1 MFPERAIVLDTESTG
16 FSPASGDRMIE
27 IAAIEIVHGTI
38 TGNTMYGV
46 FWPQR
51 SVPDRAAEVHGWTTA
66 KLRGKPLFSTV
77 AQQFADFFE
86 GAELWAHNAPFDNR
100 FLDAEM
106 AKAGVRR
113 SYALSCSMRLA
124 KRQLPQLRSHKM
136 ADLATWAGHQWTGH
150 AHTAMADTEALAS
163 VLLKL
168 WPMGAPPERSAKAPK
183 ASTSKASPASTPTGA
198 PKAPPIAA
206 WTGSVAPANDPRI
219 SPITWTGPLFGQGS
233 PWSPDEDARLRAA
246 FLDGNGLLDLVQAH
260 GRSPAALALRLERQ
274 GLIVPDH
281 PYAGLRRR

>member
-100 FLDAEM
+100 LDAEM

-124 KRQLPQLRSHKM
+124 KRQLPSCARTRWRIWPPGP
-136 ADLATWAGHQWTGH
+136 ATNGPVMPTPR
-150 AHTAMADTEALAS
+150 
-163 VLLKL
+163 
-168 WPMGAPPERSAKAPK
+168 WPTPK
-183 ASTSKASPASTPTGA
+183 PS
-198 PKAPPIAA
+198 
-206 WTGSVAPANDPRI
+206 
-219 SPITWTGPLFGQGS
+219 
-233 PWSPDEDARLRAA
+233 RAC
-246 FLDGNGLLDLVQAH
+246 
-260 GRSPAALALRLERQ
+260 S
-274 GLIVPDH
+274 
-281 PYAGLRRR
+281 